1 MQTTKPINQPE
12 FNEWVKYIREQ
23 VKINNGIKDKQTKN

>member
-1 MQTTKPINQPE
+1 MKAIKPTNQPT

-23 VKINNGIKDKQTKN
+23 VKINNGIKNK